1 MEVLASVMVA
11 ITIHLDLGLEAVI
24 SDTILSRKQ
33 YARGQLVVFSTRL
46 DLRGL
51 CIDQIWLVCSQFGSA
66 LECDFIEID
75 SLAS

>member
-11 ITIHLDLGLEAVI
+11 IRIHPDLGLDAVI

-33 YARGQLVVFSTRL
+33 YARGRLVVFSTRL
-46 DLRGL
+46 DLQRL
-51 CIDQIWLVCSQFGSA
+51 CIDQIWLVCSQFEST